1 MSPRRP
7 RRASRDN
14 ESARKHILNGA
25 AELFMERGY
34 HATSVREIGDYLD
47 ISQSSLYYHAKNKP
61 QILVD
66 LNDAFMSELVE
77 ALEAIAA
84 REAAP
89 LERLKAVIAELLE
102 VVAEHQAVVTVVLHE
117 RRSLPEESAAA
128 VQVQRDRVDELIDGI
143 IEDGIAAGDIAPL
156 PPAMVRLALT
166 GMTNWA
172 YTWYDAEGSLTA
184 EQIAD
189 SFATILFD
197 GIRPRE
203 GRRRGKKAANG

>member
-14 ESARKHILNGA
+14 ESARKHILSGA

-66 LNDAFMSELVE
+66 LNDEFMSGLVE
-77 ALEAIAA
+77 AMEEINA
-84 REAAP
+84 RDETP
-89 LERLKAVIAELLE
+89 LEKLKAVIAELLE

-117 RRSLPEESAAA
+117 RRSLPEESAEAI
-128 VQVQRDRVDELIDGI
+128 QVQRDRVDEIIDGI
-143 IEDGIAAGDIAPL
+143 IAAGIADGEIASL
-156 PPAMVRLALT
+156 SPAMVRLALT

-172 YTWYDAEGSLTA
+172 YTWYDADGSLTA
-184 EQIAD
+184 EQIAE

-197 GIRPRE
+197 GIRPRP
-203 GRRRGKKAANG
+203 KKSRKR